1 MQQAHSL
8 SVERLSVISPVG
20 HILLSPTTFTIQ
32 TGEVLYIT
40 GRNGVGKSTLLAA
53 IADYAVDV
61 AGKVT
66 LNNQLKEAY
75 TEKDWQSLVCRLGQH
90 NRLQFPIKVSDLLM
104 MAYYRQRSSTGYTYA
119 QIGEAKQMAESF
131 QIGHLWDRMAHQ
143 LSGGEL
149 QLCWLAQIALQKP
162 AVMLLDE
169 PTQYL
174 DAQNRHAFFSLI
186 HQYVKSNPVM
196 VVCVTHD
203 LLFNTEEGIK
213 TIEVI

>member
-1 MQQAHSL
+1 MQQGHSL

-20 HILLSPTTFTIQ
+20 QILLSPTTFSIQ

-40 GRNGVGKSTLLAA
+40 GRNGVGKSTLLSA
-53 IADYAVDV
+53 IADYSADI
-61 AGKVT
+61 AGKVS
-66 LNNQLKEAY
+66 LDKKSKEDY
-75 TEKDWQSLVCRLGQH
+75 SEKDWQALVCRLGQH

-104 MAYYRQRSSTGYTYA
+104 MAYYRQRSTAGYTST
-119 QIGEAKQMAESF
+119 QLSEAKQMAEAF

-174 DAQNRHAFFSLI
+174 DSFNRHAFFSFL
-186 HQYVKSNPVM
+186 HQYVKFNQVM

-213 TIEVI
+213 TLEVV

>member
-1 MQQAHSL
+1 MKTPHTL

-32 TGEVLYIT
+32 TGEILYIT
-40 GRNGVGKSTLLAA
+40 GRNGVGKSTLLSA
-53 IADYAVDV
+53 IADYSADV
-61 AGKVT
+61 AGKVM
-66 LNNQLKEAY
+66 LDSKSKEAY
-75 TEKDWQSLVCRLGQH
+75 SEKDWQSMVCRLGQH

-104 MAYYRQRSSTGYTYA
+104 MAYYRQRSTAGYTSS
-119 QIGEAKQMAESF
+119 QVSEAKQMAEAF
-131 QIGHLWDRMAHQ
+131 QILHLWDRMAHQ

-174 DAQNRHAFFSLI
+174 DTQNRHSFFSFL
-186 HQYVKSNPVM
+186 HQYVKANHVM

-203 LLFNTEEGIK
+203 LLFNTEEGVK
-213 TIEVI
+213 TVEVI